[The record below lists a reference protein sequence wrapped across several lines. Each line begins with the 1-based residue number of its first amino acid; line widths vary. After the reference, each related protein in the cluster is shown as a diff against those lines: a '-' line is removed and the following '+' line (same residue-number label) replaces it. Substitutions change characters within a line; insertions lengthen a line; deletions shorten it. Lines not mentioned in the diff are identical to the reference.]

1 MVWADADIFWDD
13 WFISDKWRFSEGSS
27 CPLLAQYPLRGANAN
42 HRSVLW
48 MEQVSEGHFNNQ
60 QLGIP
65 NYIAG
70 GSFFFFPFIFFPPLL
85 HFWPTFN
92 CENILCTLYTV
103 LEHSYP
109 SAAVTGRVSISGT
122 NSSLQFFRVE
132 NRQILSTYAIHFK
145 IIFLL
150 SVRQGYI

>member
-1 MVWADADIFWDD
+1 MLTSFEMIDSSLTSEDSRRVPAAHCSHSTRLEEQTPITAACFGWSRWAKGTLIT
-13 WFISDKWRFSEGSS
+13 SS
-27 CPLLAQYPLRGANAN
+27 LEFLTTSLV
-42 HRSVLW
+42 VL
-48 MEQVSEGHFNNQ
+48 
-60 QLGIP
+60 
-65 NYIAG
+65 
-70 GSFFFFPFIFFPPLL
+70 FFFPPLQFFSPLL

>member
-1 MVWADADIFWDD
+1 MLTSFEMIDSSLTSEDSRRVPAAHCSHSTRLEEQTPITAACFGWSRWAKGTLIT
-13 WFISDKWRFSEGSS
+13 SS
-27 CPLLAQYPLRGANAN
+27 LEFLTTSLV
-42 HRSVLW
+42 VL
-48 MEQVSEGHFNNQ
+48 
-60 QLGIP
+60 
-65 NYIAG
+65 
-70 GSFFFFPFIFFPPLL
+70 FFFSPFIFFPPLL